1 MPSTIIP
8 GRAKLY
14 VAAVISAAVL
24 AVVVSTQLD
33 PQFEVGTPPLGPV
46 LTFLF
51 VGLFLELAEHHLAVS
66 ATGSIAFIIFLAA
79 ALVFGPTWGAA
90 ITAASFT
97 GAHLLN
103 RRPLLK
109 TGFNVSQYTLSVL
122 LGSGIY
128 LGLRGEV
135 PPSSLDAALLPF
147 GAMVVTFFA
156 VNSLAVSGVVA
167 LSEGR
172 AFREVWRRNTWSLAA
187 YDVVASSIALAIAI
201 LYSRFGAFAVAGVVA
216 PVLFLRHIYMV
227 NLQLQST
234 NREMLDLMVKSIE
247 ARDPYTSGHSQRVAA
262 LGRLLAREL
271 GLGFGDIDRI
281 ATAALLHD
289 VGKMY
294 EEFAPL
300 LRKESQLSPE
310 EYQLMRSHP
319 IRSAELV
326 GTIST
331 LRGYVE
337 RAVRHHHENYDGTG
351 YPDGLARTDIPIAAR
366 IIMVADTVDAMT
378 SHRPYR
384 RALSYDRV
392 TSELSK
398 CAGQQ
403 FDPVVVR
410 AFHSSSQIRLLVANN
425 QSDSGITTEPTDR
438 PVVRLA

>member
-1 MPSTIIP
+1 MPRTIIP
-8 GRAKLY
+8 KRAKLY

-24 AVVVSTQLD
+24 ALVLSTQLD
-33 PQFEVGTPPLGPV
+33 PQLEVGAPPLGPV

-90 ITAASFT
+90 ITAASFI

-172 AFREVWRRNTWSLAA
+172 AFREVWRRNTWGLVA
-187 YDVVASSIALAIAI
+187 YDVVASSIALAIAV
-201 LYSRFGAFAVAGVVA
+201 LYSRFGAFAVAGVVG

-337 RAVRHHHENYDGTG
+337 RAVRHHHEHYDGTG

-384 RALSYDRV
+384 RALPYDRV

-398 CAGQQ
+398 YAGQQ

-425 QSDSGITTEPTDR
+425 QSDSGITTEPAAT